1 LKNVIPSGRAPPG
14 AGSGVYSVIIATA
27 FCAGLACSEPR
38 TQRGQNAADSSDLAQ
53 SVGPSARCYR
63 SSHSVLLGPI
73 AKSRQNARGPG
84 WLRVEGIQAADS
96 GAGDLVDATRAG
108 LSGMWRRGPGDS
120 VSMSAG
126 DDFLRVEL
134 RLVISDSLA
143 VGSAMALSD
152 ADLERD
158 ASGQLRTFRR
168 GWVLRATRASCDS
181 MPIRSVRGSP

>member
-1 LKNVIPSGRAPPG
+1 MRRDAH
-14 AGSGVYSVIIATA
+14 SVIVIVAIS
-27 FCAGLACSEPR
+27 AGIGCSEPR
-38 TQRGQNAADSSDLAQ
+38 TQSGQNALDSSDVAQ
-53 SVGPSARCYR
+53 SVAGSARCYR

-73 AKSRQNARGPG
+73 TKSRQNGHGPG

-96 GAGDLVDATRAG
+96 GAGELVDATRAG
-108 LSGMWRRGPGDS
+108 LSGLWRRGPSDS
-120 VSMSAG
+120 VSITAA

-134 RLVISDSLA
+134 RLAISDSFA
-143 VGSAMALSD
+143 VGPAMALSD

-181 MPIRSVRGSP
+181 MPIRSGPGSS